1 MSNILIPTMSAGQ
14 ILSSDGTS
22 RIASPTG
29 TSGQF
34 LVADSTNSSGLSW
47 SSFAQTGAIKQIYRT
62 AVTATTSSVEITNI
76 SSKPREIY
84 VDVWATSV
92 SGSAATTSNLQ
103 VTFNQDSTSNA
114 YSSKGFHIRSTAPVI
129 GSYEFNNTA
138 SIILANNT
146 QTVVLWNSGG
156 PTYLQ
161 MRIHNA
167 SSTSQHKV
175 CTVMARKAES
185 SGSFTWGMAN
195 WRNTNAITSIK
206 LDFSGVG
213 GITAGSVVSVYGGTV

>member
-1 MSNILIPTMSAGQ
+1 MSDILIPTMSAGQ
-14 ILSSDGTS
+14 ILSSDGSS
-22 RIASPTG
+22 RIALASG

-34 LVADSTNSSGLSW
+34 LAADSTKSSGLSW

-62 AVTATTSSVEITNI
+62 AVTATTSSLEIANI
-76 SSKPREIY
+76 EGSPREIY
-84 VDVWATSV
+84 VDVWATCV

-114 YSSKGFHIRSTAPVI
+114 YSTKGFHIRYTAPVI
-129 GSYEFNNTA
+129 GAYTFNNTS
-138 SIILANNT
+138 SIVLANNT
-146 QTVVLWNSGG
+146 QAVGLWNSGG
-156 PTYLQ
+156 ATYIQ

-185 SGSFTWGMAN
+185 TGSFTWGMAN

-213 GITAGSVVSVYGGTV
+213 GIVSGSVVNVYGGTV